1 MYIYVFCQV
10 IKEIVQ
16 LHITICIKF
25 IVTSPPPKGMN
36 IEPSNKDGNIHK
48 SKCVS
53 FRNMSTDIGT
63 AFELE
68 NLRKGV
74 GHWAVY
80 YNSLQSF
87 IIFVGLTTLE
97 ILLNFYWLVH

>member
-1 MYIYVFCQV
+1 MYIYVFCQD
-10 IKEIVQ
+10 IQEIVQ

-36 IEPSNKDGNIHK
+36 IEPLNKDGNIHK
-48 SKCVS
+48 SKCIW

-63 AFELE
+63 AF
-68 NLRKGV
+68 
-74 GHWAVY
+74 VY

>member
-1 MYIYVFCQV
+1 M
-10 IKEIVQ
+10 KEIVQ

-36 IEPSNKDGNIHK
+36 IKTMNKDGNIHK
-48 SKCVS
+48 SKCIW

-63 AFELE
+63 GIELE

-97 ILLNFYWLVH
+97 TFT